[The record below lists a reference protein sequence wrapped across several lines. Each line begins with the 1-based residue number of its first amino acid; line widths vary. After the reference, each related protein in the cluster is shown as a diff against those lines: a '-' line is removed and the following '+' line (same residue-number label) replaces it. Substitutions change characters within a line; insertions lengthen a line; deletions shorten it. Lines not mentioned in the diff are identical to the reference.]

1 MRLDTDA
8 RRPRRVSRGLRRGPD
23 AAVFARSL
31 YQRLRRADADDLGIL
46 VVVMP
51 PPEAIGLPP
60 GTACELDQREER
72 RRDRSSDTYE
82 PIHTNHRSCIVR
94 IMEEGWATA
103 QADRGPSEHARSV
116 IRVTSAGAAN
126 TAGAVRST
134 SRGEQ
139 HMAWLAVAAAA
150 GAFGIAVV
158 VAVRVAVGGPVA
170 AVIETDGG
178 RAVLGFAVDRLAG
191 VVLVL
196 VTGISL
202 TVQVFSV
209 RYLRGDRRAGRF
221 FAGSATL
228 TVATSAVATA
238 ATLTGLVA
246 AWVLVSVSVC
256 VLLAHRTDLPEARF
270 GVRRA
275 AQAFVVGDLALI
287 AAAVLVVA
295 TVGDLDLRS
304 IATVGSGLA
313 GQQLEPV
320 AWLVVP
326 VAPVVA
332 VLVVVAALARSAQLP
347 LPRWLPAT
355 LAAPTPVSAL
365 LHAGVVNAGGLL
377 LIRLSPLLDRAPAA
391 THLALVAG
399 AITAV
404 AASAAMLVRPD
415 VKGALAQSTVAQMG
429 FMVVQCAVGAFGAA
443 AFHLVAHAMYKAALF
458 LGSGSAINHHGRRSA
473 VPSPGSRRPAALRYA
488 LAGLLP
494 VAAVTIVAVVVD
506 PPVLHHRGGWLVA
519 GFAWITGA
527 HATWGWLDRGP
538 SFGRAVTAAAALVMG
553 AAAYLGAVSG
563 FDAFLAPA
571 LAKPGPGFASPW
583 WAAAIAV
590 TVGVTAAAFATGRWE
605 HRRDRVWVAVVGIAH
620 TRPAGFV
627 EPAAVAGDDR

>member
-1 MRLDTDA
+1 MARLA
-8 RRPRRVSRGLRRGPD
+8 
-23 AAVFARSL
+23 
-31 YQRLRRADADDLGIL
+31 
-46 VVVMP
+46 M
-51 PPEAIGLPP
+51 
-60 GTACELDQREER
+60 
-72 RRDRSSDTYE
+72 
-82 PIHTNHRSCIVR
+82 
-94 IMEEGWATA
+94 
-103 QADRGPSEHARSV
+103 
-116 IRVTSAGAAN
+116 GAA
-126 TAGAVRST
+126 AS
-134 SRGEQ
+134 SF
-139 HMAWLAVAAAA
+139 AVA
-150 GAFGIAVV
+150 VLL
-158 VAVRVAVGGPVA
+158 AVRVAVGGPVA
-170 AVIETDGG
+170 AVVETAGG
-178 RAVLGFAVDRLAG
+178 RAVFGFVVDRLAG

-202 TVQVFSV
+202 TVQGFAV

-221 FAGSATL
+221 FVGSATL
-228 TVATSAVATA
+228 TVATAAVATA

-275 AQAFVVGDLALI
+275 ARAFVVGDLALV

-304 IATVGSGLA
+304 IAAMRALG
-313 GQQLEPV
+313 GQRLELV
-320 AWLVVP
+320 AWLAVP

-332 VLVVVAALARSAQLP
+332 MLIIVAALARSAQLP

-391 THLALVAG
+391 TYLALVAG
-399 AITAV
+399 ATTAV
-404 AASAAMLVRPD
+404 VGSATMLVRPD

-458 LGSGSAINHHGRRSA
+458 LGSGSAISRHGPRTA
-473 VPSPGSRRPAALRYA
+473 GPSQESGRPAALRYA
-488 LAGLLP
+488 MAALLP
-494 VAAVTIVAVVVD
+494 MAAITIVVIVVD

-527 HATWGWLDRGP
+527 HATWGWLGRGP
-538 SFGRAVTAAAALVMG
+538 SFGRAVTASAALVVG

-563 FDAFLAPA
+563 LDAFLAPA
-571 LAKPGPGFASPW
+571 LAEPGPGFASPW

-590 TVGVTAAAFATGRWE
+590 VVGVTAAAFATGRWE
-605 HRRDRVWVAVVGIAH
+605 RLRDRAWVTVVGLAH
-620 TRPAGFV
+620 LRPTGV
-627 EPAAVAGDDR
+627 VKPAAAGGGR

>member
-1 MRLDTDA
+1 MD
-8 RRPRRVSRGLRRGPD
+8 V
-23 AAVFARSL
+23 
-31 YQRLRRADADDLGIL
+31 
-46 VVVMP
+46 
-51 PPEAIGLPP
+51 
-60 GTACELDQREER
+60 
-72 RRDRSSDTYE
+72 
-82 PIHTNHRSCIVR
+82 
-94 IMEEGWATA
+94 GWATA
-103 QADRGPSEHARSV
+103 RADRGPSEDARPA
-116 IRVTSAGAAN
+116 IRVAPAAVAN
-126 TAGAVRST
+126 PTGAVRVA

-139 HMAWLAVAAAA
+139 HMTWLAVGTA
-150 GAFGIAVV
+150 GSAFGIAVLL
-158 VAVRVAVGGPVA
+158 AVRVAVGGPVA

-228 TVATSAVATA
+228 TVATAAVATA

-256 VLLAHRTDLPEARF
+256 VLLAHRTDLPQARF

-275 AQAFVVGDLALI
+275 AQAFLVGDLALV

-295 TVGDLDLRS
+295 TVGDLDLRT
-304 IATVGSGLA
+304 IAATGTGLA
-313 GQQLEPV
+313 GERLEPV
-320 AWLVVP
+320 AWLAVP

-399 AITAV
+399 ATTAV

-458 LGSGSAINHHGRRSA
+458 LGSGSAISHHG
-473 VPSPGSRRPAALRYA
+473 PHPAAMPPAFRPRAARRCA
-488 LAGLLP
+488 LAALLP
-494 VAAVTIVAVVVD
+494 AVALAAVAVVVD
-506 PPVLHHRGGWLVA
+506 PPVLSHRGGWVVA

-527 HATWGWLDRGP
+527 HATYGWLGHGP
-538 SFGRAVTAAAALVMG
+538 SLGRVATASAALVVG
-553 AAAYLGAVSG
+553 ATAYLGAVSG
-563 FDAFLAPA
+563 LDAFLAPA
-571 LAKPGPGFASPW
+571 LAEPGPGFASPW

-590 TVGVTAAAFATGRWE
+590 AVGVGAAVFATGRCE
-605 HRRDRVWVAVVGIAH
+605 RLRRRVWVTVVGFAH
-620 TRPAGFV
+620 LRSAGVV
-627 EPAAVAGDDR
+627 EPAAVAGDRR